1 MHNVDALD
9 EDYVPKMPGAAF
21 IDTFDLLN
29 DAVQDSLNGRAMRE
43 SALTSILKNMQ
54 KSGSS

>member
-29 DAVQDSLNGRAMRE
+29 DAVHDSLNGRAMRE